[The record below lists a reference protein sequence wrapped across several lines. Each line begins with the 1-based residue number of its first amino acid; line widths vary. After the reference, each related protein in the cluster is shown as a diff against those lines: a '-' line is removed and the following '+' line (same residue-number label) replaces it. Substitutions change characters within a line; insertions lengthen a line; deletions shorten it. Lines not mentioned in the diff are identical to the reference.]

1 MDIADVKR
9 RVHAAMERAKQRD
22 AERRAR
28 VDEAARAYST
38 FLDTVAVPLFRQVA
52 NVLRSEGHLFTVF
65 TPSGSVKLASDRR
78 AEDSI
83 AVVLDT
89 SGDVPLVVGHTS
101 RVRGRRVIEAERPIG
116 SPASLRE
123 TDVLEFLM
131 TELEDS
137 LTR

>member
-9 RVHAAMERAKQRD
+9 RVHAAIERAKQRD

-38 FLDTVAVPLFRQVA
+38 FLDTVAIPLFRQVA

-89 SGDVPLVVGHTS
+89 SGDVPLVVGHSS
-101 RVRGRRVIEAERPIG
+101 RMRGRRVIEAERPIG
-116 SPASLRE
+116 SPASLGE
-123 TDVLEFLM
+123 TEVLEFLM

-137 LTR
+137 LSR

>member
-101 RVRGRRVIEAERPIG
+101 RVRGRRVIEAERQIG
-116 SPASLRE
+116 SPASFGE
-123 TDVLEFLM
+123 ADVLEFLM
-131 TELEDS
+131 TELEES